1 MLEDAL
7 DCLSTQ
13 LEEKLNLS
21 TNAIDKPCEEQ
32 ENVDP
37 NVQQD
42 ALFNAAK
49 LKKKEV
55 QSKNSKR
62 RKTFLEKLRKGKRKP
77 TKAAVSTKKTEKV
90 CEIQSEHLTCCYHFF
105 LN

>member
-7 DCLSTQ
+7 DCLSTK

-21 TNAIDKPCEEQ
+21 TIAIDKPCEEQ

-49 LKKKEV
+49 LKKKRFSQKI
-55 QSKNSKR
+55 QSV
-62 RKTFLEKLRKGKRKP
+62 EKLFLRRGEA
-77 TKAAVSTKKTEKV
+77 KA
-90 CEIQSEHLTCCYHFF
+90 
-105 LN
+105 N